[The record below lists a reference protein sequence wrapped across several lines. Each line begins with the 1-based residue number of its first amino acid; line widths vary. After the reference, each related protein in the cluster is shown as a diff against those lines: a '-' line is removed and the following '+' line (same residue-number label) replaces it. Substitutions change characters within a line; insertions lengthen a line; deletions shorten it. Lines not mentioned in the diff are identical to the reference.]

1 MDSIEESYIKHI
13 KTTQQRLQ
21 SQPSIKDR
29 IYSLMT
35 HHRDIIELSGRAH
48 CLECSSDINSG
59 DIQEWTDLNTT
70 GICPICG
77 VDKLIPIITKETL
90 DQSYDL

>member
-1 MDSIEESYIKHI
+1 MSYEKCIK
-13 KTTQQRLQ
+13 KTQENLDNL
-21 SQPSIKDR
+21 PSIKDR

-35 HHRDIIELSGRAH
+35 YHKDIIELSGMAH
-48 CLECSSDINSG
+48 CLECSSDIKSG

-77 VDKLIPIITKETL
+77 VDKLIPSITKETL
-90 DQSYDL
+90 DQSYEL